1 MNVNIIKTDN
11 ARKVLQLMDND
22 YSYCDAVALV
32 CKETG
37 VDRKQLEEELEP
49 FI

>member
-1 MNVNIIKTDN
+1 
-11 ARKVLQLMDND
+11 MDED

-37 VDRKQLEEELEP
+37 VDREQLEKEFDP